1 MYIFV
6 LVIAEVNFCG
16 WDKGKEKIGEKG
28 KMGAFK
34 EIKTRTDKLYWTP
47 HMGGEPM
54 LHIKDGS
61 DSLFPFR
68 APDVQ
73 WNFLNLLSEYCY

>member
-1 MYIFV
+1 MLCCSIVYGMYIFV

-34 EIKTRTDKLYWTP
+34 EIKTRTDKLY
-47 HMGGEPM
+47 
-54 LHIKDGS
+54 
-61 DSLFPFR
+61 
-68 APDVQ
+68 
-73 WNFLNLLSEYCY
+73 